1 MSWIPCAK
9 HCRHQ
14 RDGYCSLDQ
23 ITPLGTSADE
33 ECAYFS
39 RVEDDGHPLRAAQ
52 AWARLL
58 TPISSKSVGRSSVFS
73 CFIDARGRM
82 ILWNPSR

>member
-9 HCRHQ
+9 YCRHQ

-39 RVEDDGHPLRAAQ
+39 RVEDD
-52 AWARLL
+52 
-58 TPISSKSVGRSSVFS
+58 RSSFE
-73 CFIDARGRM
+73 GRTG
-82 ILWNPSR
+82 LGEAADPD

>member
-23 ITPLGTSADE
+23 ITPLGTSPDE

-39 RVEDDGHPLRAAQ
+39 RVEEEGLLLQRGTRLGEAAD
-52 AWARLL
+52 
-58 TPISSKSVGRSSVFS
+58 P
-73 CFIDARGRM
+73 D
-82 ILWNPSR
+82 